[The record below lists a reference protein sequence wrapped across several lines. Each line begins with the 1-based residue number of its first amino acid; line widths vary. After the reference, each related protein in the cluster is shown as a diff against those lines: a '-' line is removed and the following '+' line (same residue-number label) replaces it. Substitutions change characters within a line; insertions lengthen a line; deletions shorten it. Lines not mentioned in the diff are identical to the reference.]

1 MVNAGSQRTFTA
13 STRRLITTG
22 ARCVASCGSAFAAA
36 GISCSGLRK
45 KLRKSKEK
53 LLNWASSWDL
63 LPEEMEDER
72 TRKALEE
79 LFEKLDL
86 EKMLMEW
93 AMDKAAEY
101 KYGSFIPL
109 KRVDD
114 D

>member
-1 MVNAGSQRTFTA
+1 MT
-13 STRRLITTG
+13 
-22 ARCVASCGSAFAAA
+22 
-36 GISCSGLRK
+36 
-45 KLRKSKEK
+45 
-53 LLNWASSWDL
+53 
-63 LPEEMEDER
+63 EEMEDAR
-72 TRKALEE
+72 TRKAIEE

-93 AMDKAAEY
+93 AMEESAEY